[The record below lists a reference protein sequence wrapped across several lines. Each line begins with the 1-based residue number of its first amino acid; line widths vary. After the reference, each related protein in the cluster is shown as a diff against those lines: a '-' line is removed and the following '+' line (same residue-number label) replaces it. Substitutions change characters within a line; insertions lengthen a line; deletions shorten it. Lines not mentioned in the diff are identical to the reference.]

1 MTDVAI
7 VGAGTT
13 KYGKH
18 LDKSGTDL
26 AQIAVREALN
36 DARNITIRDIE
47 GFVLSSQNPEIL
59 QKQGNS
65 VNHYSEFLGI
75 GAKYAARVEG
85 ACVSGT
91 MGLRT
96 GYLAVKSG
104 IVDTCLVV
112 GVEKCYELPSG
123 SDIMAAFAYVID
135 RDWEAAFGS
144 NAPMGFAMFATRH
157 MQVYGTTEEQLATIS
172 VKNRNFASKNPKAH
186 LQKPITVED
195 VLNSKPVC
203 KPLKLLDC
211 CPVSDGA
218 SAVILTRGDVAR
230 DYTDTPV
237 YIRGIGQF
245 LVSENVISS
254 LSDLTEFTALKKAA
268 QEAYGQA
275 GITAEDVD
283 VAETHDCFT
292 IAELLEIEAMG
303 FCEKGEGGRF
313 VEEGQTDL
321 GGKVAVNTGGGL
333 LSRGHPIGATGICQ
347 ASIITEQLRGEAPK
361 GRQVDG
367 AEIGLSQNLGGWGTS
382 QAVVI
387 YSR

>member
-7 VGAGTT
+7 VGVGTT

-18 LDKSGTDL
+18 LDRSATDL
-26 AQIAVREALN
+26 AQMAVKEALE
-36 DARNITIRDIE
+36 DARDITPSDIE

-59 QKQGNS
+59 QKQGNA
-65 VNHYSEFLGI
+65 VNHFSEFLGI
-75 GAKYAARVEG
+75 SAKLATRVEG
-85 ACVSGT
+85 ACVSGS

-96 GYLAVKSG
+96 GYMAVKSG
-104 IVDTCLVV
+104 MVDVCLVV
-112 GVEKCYELPSG
+112 GVEKCYELPKG

-135 RDWEAAFGS
+135 RDWEAAYGS

-157 MQVYGTTEEQLATIS
+157 MNVYGTTEEQLAMIS
-172 VKNRNFASKNPKAH
+172 VKNRKFASRNPKAH
-186 LQKPITVED
+186 LQKPISVED
-195 VLNSKPVC
+195 VLNSRPVC

-218 SAVILTRGDVAR
+218 SAAILVRGDLAKKF
-230 DYTDTPV
+230 TDTPV
-237 YIRGIGQF
+237 YIKGIGQH
-245 LVSENVISS
+245 LINENVISS
-254 LSDLTEFTALKKAA
+254 ISDLTEFTALKRAA
-268 QEAYGQA
+268 RDAYNQA
-275 GITAEDVD
+275 GVEPGDID

-292 IAELLEIEAMG
+292 IAELLEIEALG
-303 FCEKGEGGRF
+303 FCEKGQGGKF

-321 GGKVAVNTGGGL
+321 GGKIPVNTGGGL

-347 ASIITEQLRGEAPK
+347 ASIIVQQLRGEAPE